1 MKSTQFLFA
10 LGTLFLAVACSRA
23 PEGQKVEDTAAVET
37 PATSASD
44 AGVTYAV
51 NTANSIINWTG
62 SKPAYSHMGTAKI
75 SSGEFIIDMNSI
87 ENKDLEGEKKAKLE
101 GHLKTGDFF
110 ETEKFPT
117 GKFTIASVAP
127 ASGIPDA
134 THTITGNLTLRD
146 KTRAITIPANIAMS
160 AGEISAVT
168 PSFTIN
174 RTNWDINFNSGVIGT
189 AADKLINDE
198 IGLVIS
204 LKAEAPQ
211 AIQ

>member
-75 SSGEFIIDMNSI
+75 SSGNIVVDNGNIVGGEFIIDMNSI

-160 AGEISAVT
+160 AGEIDRKSV
-168 PSFTIN
+168 
-174 RTNWDINFNSGVIGT
+174 V
-189 AADKLINDE
+189 
-198 IGLVIS
+198 
-204 LKAEAPQ
+204 
-211 AIQ
+211 